1 MAATMSPAFAA
12 RSPTGVLIPIARKMN
27 VLTMSA
33 PVLRVLKIEIFVW
46 GLVACSAP
54 RLPIKRPAT
63 TVAITPETPK

>member
-33 PVLRVLKIEIFVW
+33 PVLRVLKIEIFVR
-46 GLVACSAP
+46 GLVACA
-54 RLPIKRPAT
+54 
-63 TVAITPETPK
+63 AIANKEAGDDRCDHARNS